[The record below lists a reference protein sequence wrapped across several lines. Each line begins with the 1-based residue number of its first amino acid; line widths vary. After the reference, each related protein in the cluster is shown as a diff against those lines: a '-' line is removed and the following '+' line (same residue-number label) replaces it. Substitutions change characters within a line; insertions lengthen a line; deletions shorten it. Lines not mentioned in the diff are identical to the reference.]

1 MAPSSVFLE
10 EKIQKVSVSRH
21 GNVMTTVFW
30 DCEWVLVVDV
40 VPRGETIDSDAAY
53 IRLQTEH
60 EVLHMSSANRMQ

>member
-1 MAPSSVFLE
+1 
-10 EKIQKVSVSRH
+10 
-21 GNVMTTVFW
+21 MTTVFW